1 MALDPQGRRVTP
13 GDPEPVAELRELAV
27 PSPDGR
33 LPARTYRPDAAG
45 RRWPLPVL
53 VYFAGGGLG
62 HGDLELAD
70 RPCRAL
76 ANATGALVASV
87 AYRAAPEHP
96 FPAAVLNG
104 RAAASWFAE
113 QADEL
118 GGDPTRI
125 GVAGDGLGGAVAAVV
140 AQRAREY
147 GDPVLAL
154 QLLICPSVALA
165 GPRLSPP
172 RASDLLGLPPTIVV
186 TADRDPR
193 CGEGQAYARA
203 MADAGVP
210 VLDLR
215 PETLAPGFLAS
226 IGTAAGSPAGSPA
239 GAVAGAGSAPG
250 SVAGA
255 VAGAAAS
262 AAAGAV
268 LDQIG
273 ARAREVF
280 ATAVSATR

>member
-1 MALDPQGRRVTP
+1 MALDPQGRRVAP

-45 RRWPLPVL
+45 RPGPLPVL

-226 IGTAAGSPAGSPA
+226 TDTAAGSPAG
-239 GAVAGAGSAPG
+239 
-250 SVAGA
+250 
-255 VAGAAAS
+255 AAARS
-262 AAAGAV
+262 PAGAV